1 MLTSS
6 AARHSSRIAAR
17 GRFPSR
23 FQSMKSKTSTRFRDH
38 FRGRLAIACALLL
51 AGLSARA
58 RAEQSPRE
66 VVQSTSD
73 QVLAILAD
81 KGLSKEARRDKVK
94 EIVLQNVDFDTL
106 SRLVLARNWSQFS
119 PQQQQEFE
127 REFQGHLA
135 ATYGR
140 RLDDY
145 HNEKV
150 AIVGDRKEPNGDWT
164 VQTKIL
170 RGGGSNDI
178 LVDYRLRQS
187 NGQWK
192 MIDFIIEQVSL
203 VANFRSQFQEIV
215 SSGGPEHLLQVL
227 RETPAN
233 DPLTNLVG
241 ASSAFLASVELI
253 RRVAVCDATVLIQ
266 GETGTGKELAA
277 RAIHYLGSRRD
288 APFVPIN
295 CGAIPESLVENE
307 LFGHARGAYTD
318 ARESRQ
324 GVIAQAEGG
333 TLFLDEVEAM
343 GPRGQ
348 VALLRFL
355 EDRQYRPV
363 GGAPCGANVWVVASS
378 NADLAALA
386 AEGRYRQDLLFR

>member
-1 MLTSS
+1 
-6 AARHSSRIAAR
+6 
-17 GRFPSR
+17 
-23 FQSMKSKTSTRFRDH
+23 MKSKTSTRFRDN

-170 RGGGSNDI
+170 RGGGSDDVV
-178 LVDYRLRQS
+178 VDYRLRQS

-227 RETPAN
+227 REKTAK
-233 DPLTNLVG
+233 
-241 ASSAFLASVELI
+241 
-253 RRVAVCDATVLIQ
+253 
-266 GETGTGKELAA
+266 GEEFK
-277 RAIHYLGSRRD
+277 S
-288 APFVPIN
+288 
-295 CGAIPESLVENE
+295 
-307 LFGHARGAYTD
+307 
-318 ARESRQ
+318 
-324 GVIAQAEGG
+324 
-333 TLFLDEVEAM
+333 
-343 GPRGQ
+343 
-348 VALLRFL
+348 
-355 EDRQYRPV
+355 
-363 GGAPCGANVWVVASS
+363 
-378 NADLAALA
+378 
-386 AEGRYRQDLLFR
+386 